1 MQYRAW
7 LGDKSQY
14 YNERG
19 LKFFLNYSYS
29 MIWFVDYL
37 ENINPTAGFSGFLKD
52 CISCFERIWKM
63 LFEILVKKFDRWSK
77 IATFFNFADYLRQ
90 KRIFG
95 NILHDHW
102 VFATLLVFWFKILLQ
117 NADFG
122 TNLAL
127 ATLDYLMVH
136 KFAMIQNVNV
146 GVACNSRIL
155 FCQSSFYLGTNVLHK
170 WWIQLSLPYKKL
182 KVFAHCVIG
191 YLCSKIFFKFKLN

>member
-14 YNERG
+14 YNEIG

-52 CISCFERIWKM
+52 CISCFKRIWKM

-102 VFATLLVFWFKILLQ
+102 VFATLLVFLFKILLQ

-170 WWIQLSLPYKKL
+170 QWIQLSLPYN
-182 KVFAHCVIG
+182 
-191 YLCSKIFFKFKLN
+191 YLTKTKSTCSLCNWLLML

>member
-1 MQYRAW
+1 MVKSCHIFQFCW
-7 LGDKSQY
+7 LSK
-14 YNERG
+14 
-19 LKFFLNYSYS
+19 
-29 MIWFVDYL
+29 
-37 ENINPTAGFSGFLKD
+37 A
-52 CISCFERIWKM
+52 
-63 LFEILVKKFDRWSK
+63 KK
-77 IATFFNFADYLRQ
+77 
-90 KRIFG
+90 IFG

-170 WWIQLSLPYKKL
+170 LWIQLSLPYKKL
-182 KVFAHCVIG
+182 KVLTHCVMATYVSKCFQVQVELSLNTCQGLGAIG
-191 YLCSKIFFKFKLN
+191 FSNFLLWIEILQTNSICEVFEF

>member
-1 MQYRAW
+1 MVKNCHIFQFCW
-7 LGDKSQY
+7 L
-14 YNERG
+14 
-19 LKFFLNYSYS
+19 
-29 MIWFVDYL
+29 
-37 ENINPTAGFSGFLKD
+37 
-52 CISCFERIWKM
+52 
-63 LFEILVKKFDRWSK
+63 SK
-77 IATFFNFADYLRQ
+77 Q

-102 VFATLLVFWFKILLQ
+102 VFATLLLFWFKILLQ

-146 GVACNSRIL
+146 GVACDSRIL

-170 WWIQLSLPYKKL
+170 QWIQLSLPYKKL
-182 KVFAHCVIG
+182 KVLAHCVIG
-191 YLCSKIFFKFKLN
+191 YLCSKMFSSSSWIKLEHLSGIVSHRISNFLL